1 MRIHFISNNTFF
13 LQDVISELS
22 NTNITYKSDEITTNT
37 DWVVVDEEI
46 QENHPDILKAKE
58 LNLRTLSLAEFI
70 YEYFKSK
77 TRVVVT
83 GRFGTSDIF
92 KMVVH
97 TMDFH
102 NIPISYYTNNQVKN
116 KFFRHN
122 EEAEFA
128 IIEGNEK
135 KLNSSKFHMYHP
147 TVALVSGV
155 SGSDDS
161 EKYLSFIDE
170 ITKGGI
176 LIYNKED
183 ILLQEI
189 VNTSENPIRK
199 IEYETPE
206 FEVNGKTIVLITNE
220 GELPIENIDKQNI
233 INIEG
238 AKWLCQNMGI
248 DPTDFYEA
256 MASF

>member
-1 MRIHFISNNTFF
+1 
-13 LQDVISELS
+13 
-22 NTNITYKSDEITTNT
+22 
-37 DWVVVDEEI
+37 
-46 QENHPDILKAKE
+46 
-58 LNLRTLSLAEFI
+58 
-70 YEYFKSK
+70 
-77 TRVVVT
+77 
-83 GRFGTSDIF
+83 
-92 KMVVH
+92 
-97 TMDFH
+97 MDFH

-135 KLNSSKFHMYHP
+135 KLNFSKFHMYYP

-155 SGSDDS
+155 SGSDDF